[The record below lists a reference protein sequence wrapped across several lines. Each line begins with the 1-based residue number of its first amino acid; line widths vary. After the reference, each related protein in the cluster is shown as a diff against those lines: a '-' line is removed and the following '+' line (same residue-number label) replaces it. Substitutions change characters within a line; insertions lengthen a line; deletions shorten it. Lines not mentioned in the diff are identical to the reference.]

1 MKHCQT
7 LQYVDYKNTELL
19 KRFMTP
25 HGRIM
30 NRRRTKL
37 CAKSQRDVARAIKHA
52 RFLALL
58 PYIAR

>member
-7 LQYVDYKNTELL
+7 ITYVDYKNTELL

-25 HGRIM
+25 QGRIM
-30 NRRRTKL
+30 SARRTRL
-37 CAKSQRDVARAIKHA
+37 CAKSQRDVANAIKRA

>member
-7 LQYVDYKNTELL
+7 IQYVDYKNVELL

-30 NRRRTKL
+30 NRRRTHL
-37 CAKSQRDVARAIKHA
+37 CAKSQRDIANAIKRA
-52 RFLALL
+52 RFMALL